1 MKLKLRTFSA
11 VKTFCPISLRSL
23 IGTTLVLAL
32 GAGNVWGQTALQNFG
47 SGTGSHTSTTGST
60 SFIPNPTG
68 SGTTFARAGGL
79 GSINLG
85 NTSNPLST
93 VGSFLRGV
101 ASSTTAVSKAT
112 PIASYT
118 GAPEFYTSFKVLFGN
133 SSGASGVSTGV
144 WSFYQGAGVMYT
156 DNNNFAGAQVFTG
169 LQFTYGASGA
179 ITLNYRSGGSWVTT
193 GLTSSSF
200 TQGTVYSIEIVA
212 NNKSSGTINYNY
224 NGNSQS
230 VDVQRFDLYINGT
243 IVGDDLA
250 SAQLPAGNSINATTF
265 IGVSSTSNAANVFVD
280 DFAVYNAVP
289 TSIGVT
295 TPSLT
300 TPSANSIADVFST
313 LGATIT
319 SDGGSAITA
328 RGTAFNTTS
337 PVAAIDNALAE
348 GGTTIGAFSHSR
360 TGLSPQT
367 RYFYVGYATNANGT
381 GLSSEGQFR
390 TLSSPPTSQA
400 SAVNAST
407 VSATQIDLSITAAT
421 FPGSGATQAGYVIIY
436 TTGTPSLSSTNGQA
450 PAAGVGT
457 IFTTSATNLPSTPA
471 TSINVT
477 GLTSGTTYNFLVV
490 PYTWDGTN
498 TSTYNY
504 LTASAP
510 TASATTASG
519 APTLSTP
526 TASAI
531 TNNSANL
538 GATVVTDGGSALT
551 ERGTAFKTSSPVLA
565 TDNALAEGGTAVS
578 AFTQNRT
585 GLSPETQYFF
595 VGYATNGSSTAISSE
610 GSFRTLSNPP
620 TAQAALSAAAA
631 STSQINLTITA
642 ASFPASGATQ
652 AGYVVIYATSTPTF
666 TATNGQAPAAGV
678 GTIFATSATTLPS
691 TPATTVNVTGL
702 TQSTAYNFLIVPY
715 TWDGVNA
722 SSYHYLTA
730 SAPTA
735 SATTISPLLIA
746 AWDFTGESSPNTS
759 LSDTSTSVLS
769 SVPNLVRG
777 PNAASSS
784 GSNSFRTTGFQNNG
798 ISTSN
803 TDYFQTFVTSNTHN
817 LSLRNIEARFV
828 GTSTFFASPGVTSQ
842 FAYSLDGVNFTLIG
856 SPQTSALLTLQFD
869 LSGVSALQNIATGT
883 TVTLRYYASGQT
895 TTGGWGFSSS
905 SAGVYG
911 LKIEGQA
918 SASTSPFI
926 SVTPTSLTSFT
937 QSSSSP
943 STEQTY
949 TVSGNNLPGDVTIT
963 PPTGFEISTTTGGS
977 FSATNPITLNVSGG
991 DIVGEPVT
999 IYVRQNA
1006 SSLGAISG
1014 NIAHSST
1021 GANNPNVAVSGTR
1034 TGTYYSKSIGNLDET
1049 ATWGLNTDG
1058 TGTSPSNFTADGIIY
1073 EIRNRATST
1082 IGANW
1087 TVSGSSS
1094 KIVVESGDFTIPAGF
1109 AVTGTIDVN
1118 AGAELTIENTTQP
1131 TLGSIAIGS
1140 TIQYNNIAITIP
1152 QTTYSNL
1159 TLSGTGTKTFAGNT
1173 TTVAGNLLIDNT
1185 TLNAPSSSPF
1195 ATISLS
1201 GNLTYQGTVTNPADA
1216 NSITLET
1223 NGVAAGT
1230 QTITANG
1237 NTVRFFRIQSITA
1250 NTILMSSTGGSSNI
1264 VVGNSASG
1272 GITLTNG
1279 SVLNLNGNDLT
1290 FLSGGGANL
1299 NLGTSGSISGG
1310 ATTDL
1315 TFARGGSSSLGTL
1328 RMTSGANSVRSL
1340 TLNHS
1345 GSSNTTL
1352 TLGNAIEVTEE
1363 LNITAGSL
1371 ISNGNLTLKSTSAA
1385 STARINGGTNSS
1397 ITGNVNF
1404 ERNLP
1409 WAGAGNNGF
1418 RFTTHSLRTA
1428 PVINTI
1434 SGLPVATNT
1443 LILFNEAN
1451 NNYEGISNRAGT
1463 WPVAAGYGVWTNAA
1477 NTLTYVGE
1485 PQLNTVGPISL
1496 PRTNQ
1501 GWHYLGNP
1509 FPSVLDWD
1517 AVSRTQVDNAIYVW
1531 EKDNTG
1537 EGNGVWG
1544 SYVNGV
1550 TANNGSRYIAPGQGF
1565 AVRSQA
1571 GSPEITFPAAARSTA
1586 ANPAYY
1592 RQANV
1597 QGDLLRVRIT
1607 KASNQFSLETV
1618 IRFRDQATASFDGT
1632 YDAQF
1637 VSDFSNASP
1646 DLYTTDAQ
1654 GEKYSINSMAP
1665 LGTQPVLV
1673 PLQLETFGAGNY
1685 SFTFNSSAMVSGA
1698 SVQLEDTKTATFT
1711 HIANGDIIN
1720 FTAGTNDATSRFRL
1734 HFNGLATSVA
1744 ANSLDQVQV
1753 YTFEGK
1759 LYIRGMEQAEQLRI
1773 VDMTGRVV
1781 YQNSAVQLSA
1791 EGLQPQLAAGTY
1803 LVQLVGKQGVKTAKV
1818 QF

>member
-1 MKLKLRTFSA
+1 MKLKLRTFS
-11 VKTFCPISLRSL
+11 ILS
-23 IGTTLVLAL
+23 TLGQLAL
-32 GAGNVWGQTALQNFG
+32 KSLLSTALMFMIGGGNVLGQVSLTNGNPSVTIDFSNTTQTSVGSNPATAFNG
-47 SGTGSHTSTTGST
+47 SGFQANPTAAGRLNSNAWALTGWSDGALAFGGTRNTSNTDYTRGST
-60 SFIPNPTG
+60 S
-68 SGTTFARAGGL
+68 
-79 GSINLG
+79 
-85 NTSNPLST
+85 
-93 VGSFLRGV
+93 V
-101 ASSTTAVSKAT
+101 A
-112 PIASYT
+112 
-118 GAPEFYTSFKVLFGN
+118 
-133 SSGASGVSTGV
+133 VSTGGIFAYTGTPQTPSNPCLMIQPGGSDWAPGTLTLRV
-144 WSFYQGAGVMYT
+144 QNNGSTNITELAISYNLYIRNDQARSSSFNFSHSSDDINYT
-156 DNNNFAGAQVFTG
+156 NVSALDYTSPAAVDANGWVLVGTSPSRSTTITG
-169 LQFTYGASGA
+169 LNIAPSGYYYIRWSGA
-179 ITLNYRSGGSWVTT
+179 DVGGSGSRDEFGLDDIIIGATFGLASSAPLLTT
-193 GLTSSSF
+193 PTSSSI
-200 TQGTVYSIEIVA
+200 TDI
-212 NNKSSGTINYNY
+212 
-224 NGNSQS
+224 
-230 VDVQRFDLYINGT
+230 
-243 IVGDDLA
+243 
-250 SAQLPAGNSINATTF
+250 SA
-265 IGVSSTSNAANVFVD
+265 
-280 DFAVYNAVP
+280 
-289 TSIGVT
+289 
-295 TPSLT
+295 
-300 TPSANSIADVFST
+300 T

-319 SDGGSAITA
+319 ADGGSAITA

-337 PVAAIDNALAE
+337 PVAATDNALAE
-348 GGTTIGAFSHSR
+348 GGTATGAFSHSR

-407 VSATQIDLSITAAT
+407 ASSTQIDLSITAAT
-421 FPGSGATQAGYVIIY
+421 FPSSGATQAGYVIIY
-436 TTGTPSLSSTNGQA
+436 ATGTPSLSSTNGQA

-457 IFTTSATNLPSTPA
+457 IFTTSASNLPSTPA

-526 TASAI
+526 TVSAI
-531 TNNSANL
+531 TNSSATL

-578 AFTQNRT
+578 AFTQSRT
-585 GLSPETQYFF
+585 GLSAETQYFF
-595 VGYATNGSSTAISSE
+595 VGYATNNTTTAISSE

-620 TAQAALSAAAA
+620 TAQASLSAAAA

-652 AGYVVIYATSTPTF
+652 AGYVVIYATGTPTF
-666 TATNGQAPAAGV
+666 TATNGQAPTAGV
-678 GTIFATSATTLPS
+678 GTIFATSASTLPS

-702 TQSTAYNFLIVPY
+702 TQSTAYNFLLVPY

-722 SSYHYLTA
+722 STYHYLTA
-730 SAPTA
+730 LAPTA
-735 SATTISPLLIA
+735 SATTQGVVTIA
-746 AWDFTGESSPNTS
+746 NWDFTT
-759 LSDTSTSVLS
+759 
-769 SVPNLVRG
+769 
-777 PNAASSS
+777 
-784 GSNSFRTTGFQNNG
+784 
-798 ISTSN
+798 
-803 TDYFQTFVTSNTHN
+803 
-817 LSLRNIEARFV
+817 
-828 GTSTFFASPGVTSQ
+828 ASPSTTI
-842 FAYSLDGVNFTLIG
+842 ANT
-856 SPQTSALLTLQFD
+856 T
-869 LSGVSALQNIATGT
+869 VSALSQGNNNGTTALINGTSASSGYSGASGGNNASAAARTGALNTSANGSAYFEFTIAPIGAYDVVINNLSFGSRETGT
-883 TVTLRYYASGQT
+883 GPANYALRSSLDNYASDIFTGSLSASSTWILRANGSALNISITAGQSRT
-895 TTGGWGFSSS
+895 FRIYGYN
-905 SAGVYG
+905 GVG
-911 LKIEGQA
+911 SPGANTSNWRIDDLKIEGNVTA
-918 SASTSPFI
+918 NTSPI
-926 SVTPTSLTSFT
+926 VNV
-937 QSSSSP
+937 SSSSLTNFTQVSSTP
-943 STEQTY
+943 SAEQSY
-949 TVSGNNLPGDVTIT
+949 TVSGDNLTGDVTIT

-977 FSATNPITLNVSGG
+977 FSATNPITLSVSGG

-1006 SSLGAISG
+1006 ATLGAISG
-1014 NIAHSST
+1014 NIEHSSA

-1034 TGTYYSKSIGNLDET
+1034 TGTYYSKSTGNLDELG
-1049 ATWGLNTDG
+1049 TWGLNTDG
-1058 TGTSPSNFTADGIIY
+1058 SGASPANFTTNGIIY
-1073 EIRNRATST
+1073 EIRNRATAT

-1109 AVTGTIDVN
+1109 AVSGTIDVN
-1118 AGAELTIENTTQP
+1118 GGAELTIENTTQP
-1131 TLGSIAIGS
+1131 TLGSIASGS
-1140 TIQYNNIAITIP
+1140 TIQYNNIALTIP
-1152 QTTYSNL
+1152 QITYANL
-1159 TLSGTGTKTFAGNT
+1159 TLSGTGTKTFAANT
-1173 TTVAGNLLIDNT
+1173 TTVSGNLLIDNT
-1185 TLNAPSSSPF
+1185 TINAPGSSPF
-1195 ATISLS
+1195 ATISLG

-1223 NGVAAGT
+1223 NGTAAGT

-1237 NTVRFFRIQSITA
+1237 NTVRFFRIQTTTA
-1250 NTILMSSTGGSSNI
+1250 NTLLMSTTGGSSNI
-1264 VVGNSASG
+1264 LVGNSASG
-1272 GITLTNG
+1272 GITLING

-1290 FLSGGGANL
+1290 FLTGGGANL
-1299 NLGTSGSISGG
+1299 SLGTSGSISGG
-1310 ATTDL
+1310 ATTNL
-1315 TFARGGSSSLGTL
+1315 TFARGGSSTLGTL
-1328 RMTSGANSVRSL
+1328 RMTSGANMVRSL

-1352 TLGNAIEVTEE
+1352 TLGNAIEVTDEVT
-1363 LNITAGSL
+1363 LTAGSL
-1371 ISNGNLTLKSTSAA
+1371 VSNGNLTLKSTSAA
-1385 STARINGGTNSS
+1385 STARINGGTNAS

-1404 ERNLP
+1404 ERFLP

-1418 RFTTHSLRTA
+1418 RFATHSLRTA

-1443 LILFNEAN
+1443 LILFNETN
-1451 NNYEGISNRAGT
+1451 NSYEGISNRAGT
-1463 WPVAAGYGVWTNAA
+1463 WPLAAGYGVWTNAA
-1477 NTLTYVGE
+1477 NTLTYTGE
-1485 PQLNTVGPISL
+1485 PQLNSVGPISL
-1496 PRTNQ
+1496 PRANA

-1509 FPSVLDWD
+1509 FPSVLDWE
-1517 AVSRTQVDNAIYVW
+1517 AVTRTQVDNAIYIW

-1544 SYVNGV
+1544 SYVNGT
-1550 TANNGSRYIAPGQGF
+1550 TANNGSQYVAPGQGF
-1565 AVRSQA
+1565 AVRSQV

-1592 RQANV
+1592 RLSNQA
-1597 QGDLLRVRIT
+1597 DILRVRVT
-1607 KASNQFSLETV
+1607 KASNQFTLETV
-1618 IRFRDQATASFDGT
+1618 IRFRDLASSNFDPS
-1632 YDAQF
+1632 YDALF
-1637 VSDFSNASP
+1637 VSDFSNNSP
-1646 DLYTTDAQ
+1646 DLYTTDGQ
-1654 GEKYSINSMAP
+1654 GNKYSINSLAP

-1685 SFTFNSSAMVSGA
+1685 SFTFNSSAMISGA
-1698 SVQLEDTKTATFT
+1698 SIQLEDTKTGSFT
-1711 HIANGDIIN
+1711 PIANGDVIN
-1720 FTAGTNDATSRFRL
+1720 FIAGANDATGRFRL

-1781 YQNSAVQLSA
+1781 YQHAAVQLSA